1 MLTKSSQFAE
11 ATMVQGLQAQLSSA
25 PLAGIQSPQKEE
37 PEDQRIERKDQ
48 QFVTAGCQRQLS
60 SDGFVNRKNKHM
72 SIITKIK
79 SAVAACLVIL
89 ASGAQA
95 SLGVGDVAPDWTLQ
109 ASDGKTYQLSDFRGK
124 HVVLAFFPKA
134 FTGGCTIECKSVRDS
149 KRQVRRFDVE
159 FFMASTDDL
168 ETNKAFAEQN
178 NANFPI
184 LSDEAKDVSE
194 AYGVLASMGFSKR
207 WTFYIDASGKIAKID
222 KDVNPRTAGRD
233 LLKSLVALQVPT
245 SS

>member
-1 MLTKSSQFAE
+1 MNISNL
-11 ATMVQGLQAQLSSA
+11 M
-25 PLAGIQSPQKEE
+25 
-37 PEDQRIERKDQ
+37 
-48 QFVTAGCQRQLS
+48 
-60 SDGFVNRKNKHM
+60 
-72 SIITKIK
+72 K
-79 SAVAACLVIL
+79 SALIGCLLVI
-89 ASGAQA
+89 ASGVQA
-95 SLGVGDVAPDWTLQ
+95 SLDVGDMAPDWKLQ
-109 ASDGKTYQLSDFRGK
+109 ATDGQTYQLSDLRGK

-184 LSDEAKDVSE
+184 LSDEAKDVSK

-233 LLKSLVALQVPT
+233 LLKSLVALEVPV